1 MASNSSVQERRQ
13 YRRYPAVSYTAT
25 IQNLQGLQRFSKPY
39 EAVIIDFHRSGAGFC
54 SDIKIAVG
62 DKVRLTI
69 KSTAEQITD
78 IRGVVSY
85 VRHGQTGY
93 WFGVKFIRS
102 RTDKSADL
110 SVLVGLENVLKL
122 LLA

>member
-1 MASNSSVQERRQ
+1 MESDFDVQERREQ
-13 YRRYPAVSYTAT
+13 LRYPAVSYTAYV
-25 IQNLQGLQRFSKPY
+25 QNLYGFQRFSKPY
-39 EAVIIDFHRSGAGFC
+39 EAAIIDFHRNGAGFC
-54 SDIKIAVG
+54 SDTKISVG
-62 DKVRLTI
+62 NKVRLTI
-69 KSTAEQITD
+69 KSAAEQITD

-85 VRHGQTGY
+85 VRHRQTGY

-110 SVLVGLENVLKL
+110 SVLVGLENVLKE